1 MSTPAASSRWRVLI
15 VDDEPLARQS
25 LRLLIARHPDFDLV
39 GECSHGQEAIDA
51 VRRSVPDLLFLDIQ
65 MPGMD
70 GFDVLREIGP
80 TVVPAIVFAT
90 AYDEYALCAFESRAL
105 DYLLKPYS
113 DERFEAVLGRV
124 RERLRERSFASMG
137 ERLADLLGSRR
148 ASTLVVRDGSRTI
161 AIPHGDIVW
170 IEAEDYYARVH
181 ARTGRTLVRVSLR
194 ALAASLDPERF
205 VRVHRSAIVNVDSV
219 REMQPLASGDQRLL
233 LADGTALRVSRTY
246 RASLD
251 ALLGRR

>member
-1 MSTPAASSRWRVLI
+1 MTP
-15 VDDEPLARQS
+15 
-25 LRLLIARHPDFDLV
+25 
-39 GECSHGQEAIDA
+39 
-51 VRRSVPDLLFLDIQ
+51 
-65 MPGMD
+65 
-70 GFDVLREIGP
+70 
-80 TVVPAIVFAT
+80 
-90 AYDEYALCAFESRAL
+90 
-105 DYLLKPYS
+105 
-113 DERFEAVLGRV
+113 
-124 RERLRERSFASMG
+124 
-137 ERLADLLGSRR
+137 
-148 ASTLVVRDGSRTI
+148 DGSRTV

-251 ALLGRR
+251 ARLGRR